1 MKLDEVAKIIVGQI
15 MTRVSAENKNENDT
29 IGIVKVLVPKAIS
42 DGIIVK
48 EDLGEL
54 QICKM
59 IDEKKFTREGD
70 VVVKL
75 STPYDAT
82 YVTKENEG
90 WAVPS
95 FCAIIRVKKDEMDAK
110 YLSAFLNTRYV
121 REILKSKVMGSIRP
135 MIKVTDLR
143 NLDIPQVSKED
154 MEDIGQAYILSGKK
168 KIILSDMIETET
180 KIMENV
186 VLKSIKKGMENEEA
200 RNQ

>member
-1 MKLDEVAKIIVGQI
+1 
-15 MTRVSAENKNENDT
+15 
-29 IGIVKVLVPKAIS
+29 
-42 DGIIVK
+42 
-48 EDLGEL
+48 
-54 QICKM
+54 
-59 IDEKKFTREGD
+59 
-70 VVVKL
+70 
-75 STPYDAT
+75 
-82 YVTKENEG
+82 
-90 WAVPS
+90 
-95 FCAIIRVKKDEMDAK
+95 MDAK

>member
-1 MKLDEVAKIIVGQI
+1 MKLKEVAKITVGQI
-15 MTRVSAENKNENDT
+15 MPRVSAENKNEEEI
-29 IGIVKVLVPKAIS
+29 IGTVNVLAPKAIS

-48 EDLGEL
+48 ENLGEL
-54 QICKM
+54 QICKK
-59 IDEKKFTREGD
+59 IDEEKFTKEGD

-90 WAVPS
+90 LAVPS
-95 FCAIIRVKKDEMDAK
+95 FCAIIRVKEDKLDAK
-110 YLSAFLNTRYV
+110 YLSAFFNTEYV

-180 KIMENV
+180 KMMENV
-186 VLKSIKKGMENEEA
+186 VLKSIKKGMEDEEA

>member
-1 MKLDEVAKIIVGQI
+1 
-15 MTRVSAENKNENDT
+15 
-29 IGIVKVLVPKAIS
+29 
-42 DGIIVK
+42 
-48 EDLGEL
+48 
-54 QICKM
+54 
-59 IDEKKFTREGD
+59 
-70 VVVKL
+70 
-75 STPYDAT
+75 
-82 YVTKENEG
+82 
-90 WAVPS
+90 
-95 FCAIIRVKKDEMDAK
+95 MDAK
-110 YLSAFLNTRYV
+110 YLSAFLNTGYV

>member
-1 MKLDEVAKIIVGQI
+1 
-15 MTRVSAENKNENDT
+15 
-29 IGIVKVLVPKAIS
+29 
-42 DGIIVK
+42 
-48 EDLGEL
+48 
-54 QICKM
+54 
-59 IDEKKFTREGD
+59 
-70 VVVKL
+70 
-75 STPYDAT
+75 
-82 YVTKENEG
+82 
-90 WAVPS
+90 
-95 FCAIIRVKKDEMDAK
+95 
-110 YLSAFLNTRYV
+110 
-121 REILKSKVMGSIRP
+121 

>member
-1 MKLDEVAKIIVGQI
+1 M
-15 MTRVSAENKNENDT
+15 
-29 IGIVKVLVPKAIS
+29 
-42 DGIIVK
+42 
-48 EDLGEL
+48 
-54 QICKM
+54 
-59 IDEKKFTREGD
+59 
-70 VVVKL
+70 
-75 STPYDAT
+75 
-82 YVTKENEG
+82 
-90 WAVPS
+90 
-95 FCAIIRVKKDEMDAK
+95 VKKDEMDAK

-180 KIMENV
+180 KIMENI

>member
-1 MKLDEVAKIIVGQI
+1 MKLEEVAKIIVGQI
-15 MTRVSAENKNENDT
+15 MTRVSAESRNEDDT
-29 IGIVKVLVPKAIS
+29 IGIVKVLTPKAIS

-82 YVTKENEG
+82 YV
-90 WAVPS
+90 
-95 FCAIIRVKKDEMDAK
+95 KKDEMDAK
-110 YLSAFLNTRYV
+110 YLSAFLNTGYV

-180 KIMENV
+180 KMMENV
-186 VLKSIKKGMENEEA
+186 VLKSIKKVMEDEES